1 MKMVNYASVAELYKR
16 YSQLRKQDVEELD
29 QWVRGQSHLP
39 LVTVL
44 FIHSNYY
51 NMDAAKK
58 TVEAYFTFRTS
69 CKDFFVKRD
78 ITVASL
84 QRSKDILALCALP
97 ESTSDGFRVIFAK
110 VIDCDASKFSFASI
124 LKFSFICTDILLW
137 EEGCAEGH
145 VLIIDMNG
153 LHLGHLPKLGIFTLK
168 NFIYYI
174 QEALPIRLKGIHLI
188 NAVPFI
194 DTIMVMIRPFL
205 KKELLDMFHIHQQEE
220 TVYPFV
226 PQHILPKEYGGKA
239 PPMMD
244 LRQQLY
250 DNVAEYR
257 DYIIKKDR
265 LQMVDE
271 SKRVTTRSFANMF
284 GLF

>member
-39 LVTVL
+39 LVTELELVL

-145 VLIIDMNG
+145 VLIIDMN
-153 LHLGHLPKLGIFTLK
+153 
-168 NFIYYI
+168 
-174 QEALPIRLKGIHLI
+174 EALPIRLKGIHLI